1 MKKIKSELFNLP
13 YKLKGYSQIEIA
25 AIYSIVQV
33 YTNKSQLVFR

>member
-25 AIYSIVQV
+25 SIYSKVQG
-33 YTNKSQLVFR
+33 YTNKPRLVFR